1 MEKKEFHLGPD
12 DTVVGMDLGSI
23 EHKVIIKSSAGKRLT
38 RFRITHSIEGLNE
51 LLRRAGMVR
60 VNHGC
65 DGKPVF
71 AFEATGHVWEAVAHY
86 LKEHGQRYV
95 LVNPLATF
103 RVREARQMGRE
114 KTDITDAGQIAELV
128 CGGLVTRTQLDAS
141 RYHELRFAWGRRV
154 WRHNLFKP
162 TAGPNV
168 AWPHPDSRRVWPGN
182 AAVLWPVWIFFPASW
197 RHCAKRLTI
206 FWRVLKKPVI
216 YKPSPV
222 WAGFQW
228 LD

>member
-1 MEKKEFHLGPD
+1 MGGRGALP
-12 DTVVGMDLGSI
+12 S
-23 EHKVIIKSSAGKRLT
+23 
-38 RFRITHSIEGLNE
+38 
-51 LLRRAGMVR
+51 RAR
-60 VNHGC
+60 AKIC
-65 DGKPVF
+65 
-71 AFEATGHVWEAVAHY
+71 
-86 LKEHGQRYV
+86 
-95 LVNPLATF
+95 
-103 RVREARQMGRE
+103 
-114 KTDITDAGQIAELV
+114 AGQSFGHLPGARGAPEWVARRPISQTPVRLPSWCVAV
-128 CGGLVTRTQLDAS
+128 LVTRTQLDDPK
-141 RYHELRFAWGRRV
+141 YHELRFAWGRRV